1 MAIDRSALKRL
12 GAPAKAGVCAGLFVV
27 VLAAYFF
34 VFHADVTSDL
44 KQAKT
49 NAATLGG
56 KLADAKTAEKAY
68 QRDLA
73 ELAEREQRQKEL
85 NQILPAT
92 TEYPAFLSAVQSAA
106 NVSGVSLSA
115 WTPRQKV
122 MGEFYARVPMKVE
135 LSGRFHQIAR
145 FFYNVGQ
152 LDRIIN
158 MENISMTDPDTRE
171 DEVVLKT
178 EALAT
183 AFHIVEANDAAGSD
197 ASRPDRRKQRRSRK
211 KGK

>member
-1 MAIDRSALKRL
+1 MAFNRAALNRL
-12 GAPAKAGVCAGLFVV
+12 ALPAKAGICLTAMALVAAG
-27 VLAAYFF
+27 YFL
-34 VFHADVTSDL
+34 VFHADVEARLT
-44 KQAKT
+44 QAKNT
-49 NAATLGG
+49 AASLSQD
-56 KLADAKTAEKAY
+56 LSTARAAEQAY
-68 QRDLA
+68 QKDLA

-106 NVSGVSLSA
+106 NISGVSLSA
-115 WTPRQKV
+115 WTPREKV
-122 MGEFYARVPMKVE
+122 PGKYYAKVPMKVE
-135 LSGRFHQIAR
+135 LTGRFHQVAR

-158 MENISMTDPDTRE
+158 MEDISMTDPTLVDNE
-171 DEVVLKT
+171 MMLKT

-183 AFHIVEANDAAGSD
+183 AFHVIDSTEGPAGKGAAG
-197 ASRPDRRKQRRSRK
+197 R

>member
-1 MAIDRSALKRL
+1 MAINRGTLSRLAL
-12 GAPAKAGVCAGLFVV
+12 PAKLGIGGGALVLVAAGY
-27 VLAAYFF
+27 YFF
-34 VFHADVTSDL
+34 FHSSLEDGLVSATTQGVTLNADLS
-44 KQAKT
+44 KAR
-49 NAATLGG
+49 AA
-56 KLADAKTAEKAY
+56 EQAY
-68 QRDLA
+68 QKDLA
-73 ELAEREQRQKEL
+73 ELADREQRQKEL

-115 WTPRQKV
+115 WTPREKV
-122 MGEFYARVPMKVE
+122 PDKYYAKVPMKVE
-135 LSGRFHQIAR
+135 LTGKFMQIAR

-158 MENISMTDPDTRE
+158 MENISMTDPRLVD

-183 AFHIVEANDAAGSD
+183 AFHVVEENADAAD
-197 ASRPDRRKQRRSRK
+197 ANGKRPAR
-211 KGK
+211 GGN

>member
-1 MAIDRSALKRL
+1 MAINRGTLSRLAL
-12 GAPAKAGVCAGLFVV
+12 PAKLGIAGGALTVVAAGYYFMFHTGLDESLVTAQTV
-27 VLAAYFF
+27 GVTLNADLSKARAAE
-34 VFHADVTSDL
+34 
-44 KQAKT
+44 Q
-49 NAATLGG
+49 
-56 KLADAKTAEKAY
+56 AY
-68 QRDLA
+68 QKDLA
-73 ELAEREQRQKEL
+73 ELADREQRQKEL

-115 WTPRQKV
+115 WTPREKV
-122 MGEFYARVPMKVE
+122 PDKYYAKVPMKVE
-135 LSGRFHQIAR
+135 LTGKFMQIAR

-158 MENISMTDPDTRE
+158 MENISMTDPRLVD

-183 AFHIVEANDAAGSD
+183 AFHVVEEAHEGAADADG
-197 ASRPDRRKQRRSRK
+197 RKRAPR
-211 KGK
+211 GGN

>member
-1 MAIDRSALKRL
+1 MAINRGTLSRLALPVKL
-12 GAPAKAGVCAGLFVV
+12 GIGGGSLVLVAAG
-27 VLAAYFF
+27 YFF
-34 VFHADVTSDL
+34 FFHSPLEDG
-44 KQAKT
+44 
-49 NAATLGG
+49 LGT
-56 KLADAKTAEKAY
+56 AKTAGVTLNADLSKARAAEQAY
-68 QRDLA
+68 QKDLA
-73 ELAEREQRQKEL
+73 ELADREQRQKEL

-115 WTPRQKV
+115 WTPREKV
-122 MGEFYARVPMKVE
+122 PEKYYAKVPMKVE
-135 LSGRFHQIAR
+135 LTGKFMQIAR

-158 MENISMTDPDTRE
+158 MENISMTDPRLVD

-183 AFHIVEANDAAGSD
+183 AFHVIEEDAAD
-197 ASRPDRRKQRRSRK
+197 ANGKRSPR
-211 KGK
+211 GGN

>member
-1 MAIDRSALKRL
+1 MAINRTSISRL
-12 GAPAKAGVCAGLFVV
+12 AAPAKLGLTLGTLVLCAAGYYFLF
-27 VLAAYFF
+27 
-34 VFHADVTSDL
+34 HSDVTLALASAQTTGTGL
-44 KQAKT
+44 VE
-49 NAATLGG
+49 TLN
-56 KLADAKTAEKAY
+56 KARSAEQAY
-68 QRDLA
+68 QKDLA

-92 TEYPAFLSAVQSAA
+92 TEYPQFLSAVQSAA

-115 WTPRQKV
+115 WTPRDKV
-122 MGEFYARVPMKVE
+122 PGKYYARVPMKVE
-135 LSGRFHQIAR
+135 LTGRFHQIAR

-158 MENISMTDPDTRE
+158 MENISMTDPTRVD
-171 DEVVLKT
+171 DEMMLKT

-183 AFHIVEANDAAGSD
+183 AFHVIESSDDAAQSD
-197 ASRPDRRKQRRSRK
+197 KSGKVAPAGE

>member
-1 MAIDRSALKRL
+1 MAINRGTLSRLAL
-12 GAPAKAGVCAGLFVV
+12 PAKLGIGGGALLLVAAGY
-27 VLAAYFF
+27 YFF
-34 VFHADVTSDL
+34 FHASLEDGLVSATTKGVTLNADL
-44 KQAKT
+44 SKAR
-49 NAATLGG
+49 AA
-56 KLADAKTAEKAY
+56 EQAY
-68 QRDLA
+68 QKDLA
-73 ELAEREQRQKEL
+73 ELADREQRQKEL

-115 WTPRQKV
+115 WTPREKV
-122 MGEFYARVPMKVE
+122 PDKYYAKVPMKVE
-135 LSGRFHQIAR
+135 LTGKFMQIAR

-158 MENISMTDPDTRE
+158 MENISMTEPRLVD

-183 AFHIVEANDAAGSD
+183 AFHVVEENADAAD
-197 ASRPDRRKQRRSRK
+197 ANGKRPAR
-211 KGK
+211 GGN

>member
-1 MAIDRSALKRL
+1 MAINRGTLSRLAL
-12 GAPAKAGVCAGLFVV
+12 PAKLGIGGGSLVLVAAG
-27 VLAAYFF
+27 YFF
-34 VFHADVTSDL
+34 LFHAALEDG
-44 KQAKT
+44 
-49 NAATLGG
+49 LGS
-56 KLADAKTAEKAY
+56 AKTAGVTLNADLSKARAAEHAY
-68 QRDLA
+68 QKDLA
-73 ELAEREQRQKEL
+73 ELADREQRQKEL

-115 WTPRQKV
+115 WTPREKV
-122 MGEFYARVPMKVE
+122 PDKYYARVPMKVE
-135 LSGRFHQIAR
+135 LTGKFMQIAR

-158 MENISMTDPDTRE
+158 MENISMTDPKMVD

-183 AFHIVEANDAAGSD
+183 AFHVVEEDADGK
-197 ASRPDRRKQRRSRK
+197 RPLRGGQ
-211 KGK
+211 